1 MNKIILI
8 LALLFSGC
16 VLPQRTSHDAYDF
29 SLRYTVKEN
38 TRSHESVL
46 QVMAR
51 GDGIIS
57 FGSSFVINYKKNT
70 FVITAAHVVDSTS
83 DIKFF
88 NHDGN
93 ICDFLIL
100 DTIQT
105 NFDIVIYRISSY
117 DRYLTISDKIVPLER
132 IDMKLSVYGYP
143 HGGDIQKMV
152 GSNYQNRNMEYILSP
167 VRTGMSGGPVL
178 DENGYVIGVL
188 TNQITEI
195 GSDITYGGY
204 VNIGYILNALDRS
217 INQTQINKQDV
228 IKF

>member
-1 MNKIILI
+1 
-8 LALLFSGC
+8 
-16 VLPQRTSHDAYDF
+16 
-29 SLRYTVKEN
+29 
-38 TRSHESVL
+38 
-46 QVMAR
+46 
-51 GDGIIS
+51 
-57 FGSSFVINYKKNT
+57 
-70 FVITAAHVVDSTS
+70 
-83 DIKFF
+83 
-88 NHDGN
+88 
-93 ICDFLIL
+93 
-100 DTIQT
+100 
-105 NFDIVIYRISSY
+105 
-117 DRYLTISDKIVPLER
+117 
-132 IDMKLSVYGYP
+132 
-143 HGGDIQKMV
+143 MV